1 MSPRRPAVLGED
13 GERNL
18 RDHLIATTASLIAE
32 RGTAGLGVRD
42 ITRAAQVADGV
53 LYNYFQDKE
62 DLLAH
67 ALLVHV
73 GAVMEDAAPMPVAGS
88 GTPAENLRQ
97 FVINGISVLI
107 RIAPAFAGLVSQP
120 KVLTRFREMIGGDAA
135 LGVATAAER
144 AEGRPQENPRGLP
157 DMLAAYLSAEQR
169 LGRIAAEA
177 DVTSAA
183 RVMVGAIHGQ
193 VLPPL
198 LFNPPGEPI
207 QVPPEFADQLVH
219 TILNGIAPEAA

>member
-1 MSPRRPAVLGED
+1 MSPRRPAVLSED
-13 GERNL
+13 SERNL
-18 RDHLIATTASLIAE
+18 RDHLIETAAALIAE

-42 ITRAAQVADGV
+42 ITRTAQVADGV

-73 GAVMEDAAPMPVAGS
+73 GAVMEDAAPMPVAGG
-88 GTPAENLRQ
+88 GTLVENLRQ
-97 FVINGISVLI
+97 FVINGVLVLI

-135 LGVATAAER
+135 LGVATGEER
-144 AEGRPQENPRGLP
+144 AVEDRAVRGGLP
-157 DMLAAYLSAEQR
+157 DMLAAYLSAEQQ

-177 DVTSAA
+177 DATSAA